1 MTLKDSDT
9 PSVTLAS
16 GQVIEADV
24 VIGADGLHSVA
35 AEAVLGHEN
44 KVASSSHYNYCYR
57 FLIPASVLEA
67 DPETRF
73 WNIGVDGRSRVY
85 ADTGGQRRLVA
96 YACRE

>member
-1 MTLKDSDT
+1 MTL
-9 PSVTLAS
+9 AG

-24 VIGADGLHSVA
+24 VIGADGLHSA
-35 AEAVLGHEN
+35 AAKAVLGPLSETTI
-44 KVASSSHYNYCYR
+44 SSHYNYCYR

-73 WNIGVDGRSRVY
+73 WNIDADGRSRVY

-96 YACRE
+96 YTCRE